1 MNREVIAVDQ
11 DALGREGDRAYAE
24 GPLEVWAKPLAGG
37 AMAVALFNRTTGA
50 ARMTLRLKDA
60 GWQGRAAARDLWRHE
75 DAGELKDEST
85 WTVAGHGVVLLRL
98 THPEK

>member
-1 MNREVIAVDQ
+1 
-11 DALGREGDRAYAE
+11 
-24 GPLEVWAKPLAGG
+24 
-37 AMAVALFNRTTGA
+37 MAVALFNRTTGA

-60 GWQGRAAARDLWRHE
+60 GWQGRATARDMWRHE

-85 WTVAGHGVVLLRL
+85 WTVPGHGVVLLRL